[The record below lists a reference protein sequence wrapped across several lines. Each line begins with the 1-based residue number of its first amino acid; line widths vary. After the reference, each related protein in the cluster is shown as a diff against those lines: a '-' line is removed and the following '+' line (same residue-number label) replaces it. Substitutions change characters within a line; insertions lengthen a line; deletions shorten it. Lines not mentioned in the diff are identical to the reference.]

1 MTRSTP
7 DDGDAFVR
15 RYLDG
20 DVGPDASAQ
29 EQAQASTPRSAT
41 LSPRFEERRR
51 WATTTLAAF
60 GIATGAGTLFALAG
74 AFWGAWPLFVKTA
87 FLVAALALA
96 HGGGTLADRRDEP
109 LLAHFLYCLGA
120 ATFIGG
126 VLSLGLRLEIAEPAR
141 REFWASA
148 FPPAALLVFAT
159 AQTSRSRS
167 LQFIAAA
174 TFVAAFALD
183 GGERR
188 ILLFRFADWAIVCC
202 ALGEYWAWRQK
213 SLGVAFAWLGVC
225 VWTLVALVAAG
236 LAFDARVLI
245 LICVFG
251 LFQRWFGATLRSAFG
266 ATLGVFIVLCS
277 LGLTAFPSFWS
288 AAFATSGVSPF
299 GLDVASAATLE
310 SSFAAALFI
319 VFSTRLIFDGARQ
332 NVVQFALAIVV
343 LALWVLA
350 QCVVAALS
358 FEANRFSAI
367 PATVAALVFAA
378 LFVKIQKARPDDATL
393 PPTGAAVVPDALND
407 DGEFDDL
414 FDAEARAGIETPR
427 LSSLF
432 ESLDAFWKVFAQRC
446 RFPAYVASVLAQA
459 IALGVFALE
468 ARAFL

>member
-1 MTRSTP
+1 MNRSTL
-7 DDGDAFVR
+7 DDGDVFIQN
-15 RYLDG
+15 YLD
-20 DVGPDASAQ
+20 DARRGSSRSQAETSRAQ
-29 EQAQASTPRSAT
+29 TETD
-41 LSPRFEERRR
+41 LSRFEERRR

-74 AFWGAWPLFVKTA
+74 AFWAVWPLFVKTA
-87 FLVAALALA
+87 FLVVALAFA
-96 HGGGTLADRRDEP
+96 HGGGTFADRRDEP
-109 LLAHFLYCLGA
+109 LLAHFLYCFGT

-126 VLSLGLRLEIAEPAR
+126 VLSLCLRLEIAAPTQ

-148 FPPAALLVFAT
+148 FPPAALLVFST

-188 ILLFRFADWAIVCC
+188 ILLFRFADWALVCC

-213 SLGVAFAWLGVC
+213 SLGVAFVWLGVC
-225 VWTLVALVAAG
+225 VWALVALGASG
-236 LAFDARVLI
+236 LAFDARALI
-245 LICVFG
+245 LACVFG
-251 LFQRWFGATLRSAFG
+251 LFQRWFGATLRSAFN
-266 ATLGVFIVLCS
+266 ATLGVFVALGA
-277 LGLTAFPSFWS
+277 LGLTAFPYFWS
-288 AAFATSGVSPF
+288 ATFAESGVSPF

-310 SSFAAALFI
+310 SSFAAALFV

-332 NVVQFALAIVV
+332 NVVQFALAIGVF
-343 LALWVLA
+343 ALWLLA

-358 FEANRFSAI
+358 FETNRFSAAP
-367 PATVAALVFAA
+367 PAIAAFVFAT
-378 LFVKIQKARPDDATL
+378 LLVKLQKDRPGDATL
-393 PPTGAAVVPDALND
+393 PPMNAAVVPDALND

-427 LSSLF
+427 LSPLF
-432 ESLDAFWKVFAQRC
+432 ESLDAFWKAFARRC

-459 IALGVFALE
+459 VALVVFTFDV
-468 ARAFL
+468 RAFL